1 MKTAILFIL
10 MMLVLIAPHEFGHFI
25 VAKLCDVK
33 VNEFAIGMGPLLFK
47 KKKGETQYSL
57 RLIPIGGF
65 CAMEGEDNSSDNPR
79 AFNNKKPMQR
89 IAILL
94 AGVTMNVVIAFIAC
108 IIAFQI
114 TGVPLNT
121 LDSVVKDSPAA
132 AVGMQGDDKVIMVDN
147 IETNTWD
154 DVTEQIQ
161 KYKKGKELKLIIQ
174 RGNNNI
180 PFSVTPKWDKD
191 RQAYTIGIVAK
202 LSKNP
207 VYAIKYG
214 SLMTVNLTQEMF
226 KAFKMLFSKGISKD
240 DVSGPVGLVKIVG
253 EASAAGVE
261 SYLILL
267 ALVSLNLAVINLLP
281 IPGLDG
287 GKLLFVI
294 LKFITRG
301 KINDNMESQAS
312 IIGLLL
318 LLSLFVFITI
328 NDVRNLF

>member
-10 MMLVLIAPHEFGHFI
+10 MMLILIAPHEFGHFI

-33 VNEFAIGMGPLLFK
+33 VNEFAVGMGPILFK
-47 KKKGETQYSL
+47 KKRGETTYSL
-57 RLIPIGGF
+57 RAIPIGGF

-79 AFNNKKPMQR
+79 AFNNKNPGQR

-94 AGVTMNVVIAFIAC
+94 AGVTMNIIIAFIVC
-108 IIAFQI
+108 IIAVQI
-114 TGVPLNT
+114 TGVPIST

-132 AVGMQGDDKVIMVDN
+132 IVGMQGDDKIIKVDGTETKEWSDVI
-147 IETNTWD
+147 
-154 DVTEQIQ
+154 EQIDA
-161 KYKKGKELKLIIQ
+161 YEKGKKMEVTVNRDGTIMNFELE
-174 RGNNNI
+174 
-180 PFSVTPKWDKD
+180 PEYDKD
-191 RQAYTIGIVAK
+191 RQGYVIGIVASV
-202 LSKNP
+202 SKNP
-207 VYAIKYG
+207 VLAIKYG
-214 SLMTVNLTQEMF
+214 AETTVNLIHEMF
-226 KAFKMLFSKGISKD
+226 NAFEMIFAKGISKD

-253 EASAAGVE
+253 EASSVGAT

-267 ALVSLNLAVINLLP
+267 ALVSLNLALINLIP

-294 LKFITRG
+294 LKWVTRG
-301 KINDNMESQAS
+301 KISDEMETKAS

-318 LLSLFVFITI
+318 ILSLFVFITI

>member
-10 MMLVLIAPHEFGHFI
+10 MMLILIAPHEFGHFI

-33 VNEFAIGMGPLLFK
+33 VNEFAVGMGPLLFK

-79 AFNNKKPMQR
+79 AFNNKSPLQR

-94 AGVTMNVVIAFIAC
+94 AGVTMNVVIAFLVC
-108 IIAFQI
+108 IIAVQI
-114 TGVPLNT
+114 SGVPVNT
-121 LDSVVKDSPAA
+121 LDSVVKGSPAA
-132 AVGMQGDDKVIMVDN
+132 IAGMQGDDKIIEIDG
-147 IETNTWD
+147 IETKSWD
-154 DVTEQIQ
+154 DVLTQIES
-161 KYKKGKELKLIIQ
+161 YEKGNQLEVKVNRDGTVMDFDI
-174 RGNNNI
+174 
-180 PFSVTPKWDKD
+180 TPKYDKD
-191 RQAYTIGIVAK
+191 RQGYTIGIVASV
-202 LSKNP
+202 SKNP
-207 VYAIKYG
+207 ILAVKYG
-214 SLMTVNLTQEMF
+214 AETTVNLTREMF
-226 KAFKMLFSKGISKD
+226 KSFQMLFAKGISKD

-253 EASAAGVE
+253 EASSAGVT

-267 ALVSLNLAVINLLP
+267 ALVSLNLALINLIP

-294 LKFITRG
+294 LKWITGG
-301 KINDNMESQAS
+301 KISDDMETKAS

-318 LLSLFVFITI
+318 LLSLFVLITI